1 MKKGSY
7 YLILA
12 IPLFIACKQHAQHQ
26 AKDGFVNAKLTDTAQ
41 NADSS
46 EYIDWKD
53 SKINGIISPVS
64 LIKNLYSSLGKPTKV
79 SPLIAHM
86 QGFYLHRKFKY
97 IVIKNCL
104 FELYGDTAVM
114 KNLDFTEGL
123 KFVTQNVTLDSNT
136 TMASLH
142 KIYPF
147 ALAHST
153 KPVVND
159 TEYDGID
166 LGTHNPNLHI
176 VNDSNAHWSLL
187 FRKSKLVELRYH
199 PKHPSA
205 DILSSTGP
213 TL

>member
-1 MKKGSY
+1 MKKVSY

-12 IPLFIACKQHAQHQ
+12 IPLFIACKQHAQNR
-26 AKDGFVNAKLTDTAQ
+26 AKNDSANTKLADTGQ

-46 EYIDWKD
+46 EYIDWH
-53 SKINGIISPVS
+53 SCKINGIIPSVS
-64 LIKNLYSSLGKPTKV
+64 LIKDLYPSLGKPTRV

-114 KNLDFTEGL
+114 KRIDFTTGL

-166 LGTHNPNLHI
+166 LGIHNPNLHI

-205 DILSSTGP
+205 DTLSSTGP